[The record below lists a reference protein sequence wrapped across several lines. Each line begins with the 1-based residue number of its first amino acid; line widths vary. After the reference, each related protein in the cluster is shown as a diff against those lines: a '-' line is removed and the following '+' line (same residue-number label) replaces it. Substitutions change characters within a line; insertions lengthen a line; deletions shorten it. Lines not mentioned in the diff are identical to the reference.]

1 MPTAV
6 TTAPTGTAAEPAHT
20 TAGAAAHTTAGE
32 VRHPRAGRPMRD
44 APDTAGAF
52 RRFAVLPAGPE
63 RDRVQ
68 EELLRAWLPMAHRIA
83 WRFRD
88 KGEGIEDL
96 RQVAALGLLKA
107 IRRFD
112 PERGPFEPFAIP
124 TIRGELR
131 RHFRDRMWDV
141 RVPRRVQELRN
152 TVRAACAE
160 LAHVPGSRQPTVTEL
175 ADRTGLG
182 EEQVREGMAAL
193 ESYSALSLDAP
204 NGDADTDDGGPS
216 LTDVLGAA
224 EHGFELVVDR
234 ESVKGAVRRLPR
246 RERDLLYLRF
256 FEDRTQSQIA
266 ERLGISQMHVSR
278 LLVQTCARIREET
291 LQPAEP
297 GRT

>member
-1 MPTAV
+1 MPTVATHAPTETA
-6 TTAPTGTAAEPAHT
+6 TTAQNATAT
-20 TAGAAAHTTAGE
+20 
-32 VRHPRAGRPMRD
+32 RPVRD
-44 APDTAGAF
+44 APDTAAAF
-52 RRFAVLPAGPE
+52 RRLTALPAGPE
-63 RDRVQ
+63 QSRVQ
-68 EELLRAWLPMAHRIA
+68 EDLLRAWLPMAHRIA

-88 KGEGIEDL
+88 KGESIEDL

-112 PERGPFEPFAIP
+112 PDRGPFEPFAIP

-160 LAHVPGSRQPTVTEL
+160 LAHVPGSRQPTVTQL

-193 ESYSALSLDAP
+193 ESYSALSLDAA

-216 LTDVLGAA
+216 LTDLLGEP

-234 ESVKGAVRRLPR
+234 ESVKGAVRRLPQ
-246 RERDLLYLRF
+246 RERALLYLRF

-278 LLVQTCARIREET
+278 LLIQTCARIREET
-291 LQPAEP
+291 LQPADP
-297 GRT
+297 GRP

>member
-1 MPTAV
+1 MPTVV
-6 TTAPTGTAAEPAHT
+6 TTAPTATAAKAPHAT
-20 TAGAAAHTTAGE
+20 
-32 VRHPRAGRPMRD
+32 AGRPVRD
-44 APDTAGAF
+44 APDTAAAF
-52 RRFAVLPAGPE
+52 RRFTALPAGPE
-63 RDRVQ
+63 KDRVQ

-88 KGEGIEDL
+88 KGEGIDDL

-112 PERGPFEPFAIP
+112 PGRGPFEPFAIP

-152 TVRAACAE
+152 TVRAAYAE
-160 LAHVPGSRQPTVTEL
+160 LAHVPGSRRPTVTEL
-175 ADRTGLG
+175 ADRTGL
-182 EEQVREGMAAL
+182 EEGQVREGMAAL
-193 ESYSALSLDAP
+193 ESYSALSLDAA
-204 NGDADTDDGGPS
+204 NGDSDTDDGGPS
-216 LTDVLGAA
+216 LTDVLGEP

-234 ESVKGAVRRLPR
+234 ESVKDAVRRLPR
-246 RERDLLYLRF
+246 RERDILYLRF

-278 LLVQTCARIREET
+278 LLIQTCARIREET

-297 GRT
+297 GGV

>member
-1 MPTAV
+1 MPTVV
-6 TTAPTGTAAEPAHT
+6 TTAPTETATTAPNATAARPA
-20 TAGAAAHTTAGE
+20 
-32 VRHPRAGRPMRD
+32 RD
-44 APDTAGAF
+44 APDTGADF
-52 RRFAVLPAGPE
+52 RRLAALPAGPE

-88 KGEGIEDL
+88 KGEAIEDL

-112 PERGPFEPFAIP
+112 PDRGPFEPFAIP

-152 TVRAACAE
+152 TVRAAYAE
-160 LAHVPGSRQPTVTEL
+160 LAHVPGSRQPTVTQL

-193 ESYSALSLDAP
+193 ESYSALSLDAA

-216 LTDVLGAA
+216 LTDLLGEP

-234 ESVKGAVRRLPR
+234 ESVKGAVRRLPQ
-246 RERDLLYLRF
+246 RERALLYLRF

-278 LLVQTCARIREET
+278 LLIQTCARIREET
-291 LQPAEP
+291 LQPTERDRP
-297 GRT
+297 